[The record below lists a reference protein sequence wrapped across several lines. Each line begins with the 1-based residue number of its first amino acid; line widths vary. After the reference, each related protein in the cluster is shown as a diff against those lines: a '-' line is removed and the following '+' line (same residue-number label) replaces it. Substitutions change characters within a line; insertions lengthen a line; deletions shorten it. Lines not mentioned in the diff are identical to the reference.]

1 MLEAALQR
9 IHSAA
14 EHSAIGVLHAV
25 LHGYISFGILGCDT
39 KDAGKPHPKNS
50 AWTAAQKARSNTDDV
65 ARTDSCS
72 ERCGKGAELRNVTLG
87 IGVVLR
93 DREFNRRGDL
103 PLNEAGPDGHEEMG
117 AQQQPNKGPA
127 PYETIDGIDASRER
141 FDECL
146 HGYFLSTR
154 LTRKGSV
161 PIGSASLRSGG
172 FAICT
177 R

>member
-1 MLEAALQR
+1 MGDIAWQ
-9 IHSAA
+9 
-14 EHSAIGVLHAV
+14 
-25 LHGYISFGILGCDT
+25 
-39 KDAGKPHPKNS
+39 AGK
-50 AWTAAQKARSNTDDV
+50 AY
-65 ARTDSCS
+65 
-72 ERCGKGAELRNVTLG
+72 
-87 IGVVLR
+87 
-93 DREFNRRGDL
+93 REII
-103 PLNEAGPDGHEEMG
+103 
-117 AQQQPNKGPA
+117 
-127 PYETIDGIDASRER
+127 YETIDGIDASRKR